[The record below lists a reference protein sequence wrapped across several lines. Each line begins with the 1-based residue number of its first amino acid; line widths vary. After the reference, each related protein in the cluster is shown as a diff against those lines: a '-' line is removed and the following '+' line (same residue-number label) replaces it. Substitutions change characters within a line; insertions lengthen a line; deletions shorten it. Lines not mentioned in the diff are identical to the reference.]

1 MQVIFK
7 DKYLEDL
14 YEGNPVKGKPKYSE
28 DLLDKFAKKVQQIE
42 NAASIKD
49 LWGFRGL
56 NFEALK
62 GNLQGLYSV
71 RVDKKHRI
79 IFSLEKDVVLVQD
92 IVIIE
97 ELSKHY
103 E

>member
-7 DKYLEDL
+7 DKYLQDL
-14 YEGNPVKGKPKYSE
+14 YEGQPVKGKPKYSE
-28 DLLDKFAKKVQQIE
+28 NVLDKFALKIQTIE
-42 NAASIKD
+42 NAITIQD
-49 LWGFRGL
+49 LKKLRGL

-62 GNLQGLYSV
+62 GNLLGFYSI
-71 RVDKKHRI
+71 RVDRKYRI
-79 IFSLEKDVVLVQD
+79 IFSIEKDTILVQD
-92 IVIIE
+92 VVIIE